1 MARALHE
8 TGTARAYFS
17 TERGHIV
24 ENSAA
29 GRRWMIPVLGAVI
42 QILTGIPAAWG
53 AFREPLMQDYGLQE
67 EGVGLAFVFLVAA
80 YGLGCLLGG
89 FLQDAKGPRTAGLC
103 GTALL
108 SGAFLGAAF
117 LPGGRPQSFWLL
129 FSLPAGLGSA
139 FLYPAVMSCAQKWF
153 AARKGFVTGLIG
165 GAVGLSG
172 GFLTLWVRVVGG
184 RWGMRV
190 CLGALG
196 GLMLVVCTAA
206 SCLLVN
212 PPPPPQKPELQGKKQ
227 KQPPLDIP
235 PRQMLQTPQFWLGF
249 GMVLLA
255 APTMLL
261 FSPVIV
267 KLGQERG
274 LSESAAHWSIVI
286 GSLGSAA
293 GRVLCPMRSDSAG
306 RRRVCMALFAALAG
320 LSAWLAFAP
329 GWQLILCYTGLTFCY
344 SGLAAVIP
352 ALSSDLFGLPHAG
365 INYGF
370 MALGMTGGSLG
381 SWLLNRNLGQGA
393 YRHWIAVTAALLGGL
408 CAKMLHPVKE
418 TGSKLG

>member
-1 MARALHE
+1 M
-8 TGTARAYFS
+8 
-17 TERGHIV
+17 
-24 ENSAA
+24 ENCAA
-29 GRRWMIPVLGAVI
+29 GKRCLIPVLGALI

-53 AFREPLMQDYGLQE
+53 AFREPLMQDYSLQE
-67 EGVGLAFVFLVAA
+67 EGAGLAFVFLIAA

-108 SGAFLGAAF
+108 SGAFVGAAF
-117 LPGGRPQSFWLL
+117 LPAGRPQAFWLL

-153 AARKGFVTGLIG
+153 QDRKGLVTGMIG

-172 GFLTLWVRVVGG
+172 GFLTLWVRLVGG
-184 RWGMRV
+184 KWGMRV

-196 GLMLVVCTAA
+196 GVMLLVCTAA

-212 PPPPPQKPELQGKKQ
+212 PPPPPQRPQDQGKQ
-227 KQPPLDIP
+227 KKKPPLDLP
-235 PRQMLQTPQFWLGF
+235 PKKMLQTSPFWLCF

-274 LSESAAHWSIVI
+274 LSEGAAHLSIVI
-286 GSLGSAA
+286 GSFGSAA
-293 GRVLCPMRSDSAG
+293 GRILCPLKSDSAG
-306 RRRVCMALFAALAG
+306 RRRVCMALFAALAA
-320 LSAWLAFAP
+320 LSGWLAFAP
-329 GWQLILCYTGLTFCY
+329 GWQLIVCYTGLTFCY
-344 SGLAAVIP
+344 SGLAAVMP

-365 INYGF
+365 VNYGF

-381 SWLLNRNLGQGA
+381 SWALNRALGQGA
-393 YRHWIAVTAALLGGL
+393 CRHWIAVGAALLGGV
-408 CAKMLHPVKE
+408 CAKLLQPE
-418 TGSKLG
+418 QPT